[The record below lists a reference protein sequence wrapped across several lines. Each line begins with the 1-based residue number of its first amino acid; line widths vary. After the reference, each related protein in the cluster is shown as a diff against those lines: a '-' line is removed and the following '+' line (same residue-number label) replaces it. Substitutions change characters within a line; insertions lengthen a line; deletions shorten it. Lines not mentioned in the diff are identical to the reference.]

1 MDLIACQ
8 RESAEYWNLSLY
20 RTWYWLFKHQ
30 NYPVAGTGS
39 GTMTVW
45 LFCVVA
51 IELKHRAP
59 KAHTFLEIIKI
70 RWGTACHFVS
80 IPVYSKKTL

>member
-1 MDLIACQ
+1 
-8 RESAEYWNLSLY
+8 
-20 RTWYWLFKHQ
+20 
-30 NYPVAGTGS
+30 
-39 GTMTVW
+39 MTVW

-70 RWGTACHFVS
+70 RWGVANHFVS
-80 IPVYSKKTL
+80 CTASR

>member
-1 MDLIACQ
+1 M
-8 RESAEYWNLSLY
+8 
-20 RTWYWLFKHQ
+20 WY
-30 NYPVAGTGS
+30 GTGT

-59 KAHTFLEIIKI
+59 KAHTFLEVIKV
-70 RWGTACHFVS
+70 RWGRQCHIVS
-80 IPVYSKKTL
+80 PS